1 MQGQRV
7 AKDSGGGLGWVIAA
21 IVLVLLVGGYIGA
34 SIWIATWDRVYPN
47 VTVAGVDVSQL
58 SLNTAKNKLDR
69 AFAPENQSD
78 RERMVEVYYDNY
90 TDYLSADAFAVDTRD
105 NARQALQAGREVLLL
120 NGFEY
125 LRSLFGAKHTLEPVD
140 VGLSQQGQEEVK
152 QLFQRAAE
160 ALHVEQPEDS
170 YTVDLENGSLIMTK
184 GYTRRAVDE
193 TATLDSIRQAYI
205 SGLKGEQKAAALTVS
220 ENHPDQPDFELIHTQ
235 LYAEMKEAEYDPST
249 GLVSDHQVGV
259 DFDPEF
265 AQKIFS
271 AAEEGE
277 TVEIPLDVQQPKHT
291 REELEGKLFADL
303 LGEATSRVSG
313 VANRRTNVKISSDA
327 CHNVVLMPGEV
338 FSYNERVNHHNSQSY
353 LAAPVYVNGKT
364 VYEEGGGLCQASSTI
379 YVAVLHT
386 TLEIVERYNHGFAVG
401 YVPDGMDATV
411 YNGSK
416 DFRFKNNTNYPL
428 KIVMNY
434 YEKSG
439 KNYLDA
445 KIYGTNEDGR
455 YAIPSNSVYDWEQ
468 PTTTYVAKDSIPRGT
483 TQVDTEQNSYTG
495 RKARTYRTIYEADG
509 TKAVTEDLGVS
520 KYKMRPEI
528 VYYNP
533 LDGDPATWV
542 NGKPP
547 VQSDESVLPELPIP
561 PEQEEPKPQE
571 QLAPAPPVQEE
582 TPSEAQPAPEDTT
595 PQEEPVQE
603 NTPVQEGE

>member
-7 AKDSGGGLGWVIAA
+7 AKDSGGGFGWMIAA
-21 IVLVLLVGGYIGA
+21 IALIILVGGYIGA
-34 SIWIATWDRVYPN
+34 SIWLATWDRVYPN

-125 LRSLFGAKHTLEPVD
+125 LRSLFGAKRALEPVD
-140 VGLSQQGQEEVK
+140 VGLSQQGQEELK
-152 QLFQRAAE
+152 QLFQRAGK

-170 YTVDLENGSLIMTK
+170 YTVDLENQNLVMTK
-184 GYTRRAVDE
+184 GYTHRAVDE

-205 SGLKGEQKAAALTVS
+205 SQLKGEKKSAALTVM
-220 ENHPDQPDFELIHTQ
+220 ENQPDQPDFDLIYTQ
-235 LYAEMKEAEYDPST
+235 LHAEMKEAEYDPAT

-259 DFDPEF
+259 NFDPEQ
-265 AQKIFS
+265 ARNIFGA
-271 AAEEGE
+271 AAEGD
-277 TVEIPLDVQQPKHT
+277 TVKIPLEVNQPKHT
-291 REELEGKLFADL
+291 RQELEGKLFADL

-313 VANRRTNVKISSDA
+313 VSNRRTNVKISSDA
-327 CHNVVLMPGEV
+327 CHNVVLLPGEI
-338 FSYNERVNHHNSQSY
+338 FSYNDRVNNHNSQAY

-428 KIVMNY
+428 KIVMSY
-434 YEKSG
+434 YEKNG
-439 KNYLDA
+439 RNYLDA

-455 YAIPSNSVYDWEQ
+455 YAVPSNSVYDWEQ
-468 PTTTYVAKDSIPRGT
+468 PTTTYVADDSIPSGT
-483 TQVDTEQNSYTG
+483 TKVDTEQNSYTG

-509 TKAVTEDLGVS
+509 TKVVTEDLGVS

-533 LDGDPATWV
+533 LDGDPTTWV
-542 NGKPP
+542 DGKPP
-547 VQSDESVLPELPIP
+547 EQGGESVLPEQPIV
-561 PEQEEPKPQE
+561 PEQEES
-571 QLAPAPPVQEE
+571 
-582 TPSEAQPAPEDTT
+582 TPEVQPAPEEGT
-595 PQEEPVQE
+595 QEERPAPE
-603 NTPVQEGE
+603 DMPI

>member
-1 MQGQRV
+1 M
-7 AKDSGGGLGWVIAA
+7 IAA
-21 IVLVLLVGGYIGA
+21 IALIILVGGYIGA
-34 SIWIATWDRVYPN
+34 SIWLATWDRVYPN

-69 AFAPENQSD
+69 AFAPENQAD
-78 RERMVEVYYDNY
+78 RERMVEVSYEDY

-125 LRSLFGAKHTLEPVD
+125 LRSMFGAKRALEPVD

-152 QLFQRAAE
+152 QLFQRAAGV
-160 ALHVEQPEDS
+160 LYVEQPEDS
-170 YTVDLENGSLIMTK
+170 YTVDLENGSLVMTK

-193 TATLDSIRQAYI
+193 TATLDSIREAYI
-205 SGLKGEQKAAALTVS
+205 SCLKGETKAAALTVN
-220 ENHPDQPDFELIHTQ
+220 ENHPDQPDFELIHSQ
-235 LYAEMKEAEYDPST
+235 LYAEMKEAEYDPTT

-265 AQKIFS
+265 AQEIFS
-271 AAEEGE
+271 AADEGE
-277 TVEIPLDVQQPKHT
+277 NVKIPLDVKQPKYT
-291 REELEGKLFADL
+291 RQDLEGKLFADL

-428 KIVMNY
+428 KLVMNY
-434 YEKSG
+434 YEKG
-439 KNYLDA
+439 GRNYLDA

-468 PTTTYVAKDSIPRGT
+468 PTTTYVANDSIPRGT
-483 TQVDTEQNSYTG
+483 TKVDTEQNSYTG

-509 TKAVTEDLGVS
+509 TKVVTEDLGVS

-533 LDGDPATWV
+533 LDGEPTTWV

-547 VQSDESVLPELPIP
+547 VQGSESVLPEQPI
-561 PEQEEPKPQE
+561 
-571 QLAPAPPVQEE
+571 PPVQEE
-582 TPSEAQPAPEDTT
+582 TKPEEQPAPPKQEETPSEVQPAPEDTT
-595 PQEEPVQE
+595 PQE
-603 NTPVQEGE
+603 TPVQDETPVQGGE